1 MAMSKRIMMERY
13 IKERYPK
20 AVFDAFFDT
29 VFGTELQFWTSEK
42 SEDLFSCVMKDGVME
57 IIEDF

>member
-20 AVFDAFFDT
+20 AVFDAFFNT
-29 VFGTELQFWTSEK
+29 VFGTELQFWTSGD
-42 SEDLFSCVMKDGVME
+42 SEELFSCVMKDGTIKIV
-57 IIEDF
+57 EDF

>member
-1 MAMSKRIMMERY
+1 MAMSKRIMIEQY

-29 VFGTELQFWTSEK
+29 VFGTELQFWTGED
-42 SEDLFSCVMKDGVME
+42 SEDLFSCVMKDGTME
-57 IIEDF
+57 IVENF